1 MKEDYSDII
10 GLPHYEPVN
19 HKRMPLAERA
29 AQFASYAALGSPTPE
44 ITHLQEGQDQPGEE
58 YGWSEP

>member
-29 AQFASYAALGSPTPE
+29 AQFAPYAALGSPTPE
-44 ITHLQEGQDQPGEE
+44 ITPLQDGQDQPGEE

>member
-1 MKEDYSDII
+1 VNEDYSDII

-29 AQFASYAALGSPTPE
+29 AQFAPYAALGSPTPE
-44 ITHLQEGQDQPGEE
+44 ITSPQEEQGQQEE
-58 YGWSEP
+58 DCV